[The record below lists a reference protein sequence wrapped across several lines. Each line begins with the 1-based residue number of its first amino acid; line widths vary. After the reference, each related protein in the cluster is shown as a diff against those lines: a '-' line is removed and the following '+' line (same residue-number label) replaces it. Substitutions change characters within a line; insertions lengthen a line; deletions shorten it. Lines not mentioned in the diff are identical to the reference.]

1 MNWTLSLFI
10 GFYDLHYV
18 MCSLVGTMIFN
29 TLLKC
34 IKMLLQ
40 YPRNVL
46 YWLSD
51 TEYKTTSQNDI
62 AFILFSVKKGLSLCL
77 NNFV

>member
-40 YPRNVL
+40 YPRNVQ
-46 YWLSD
+46 
-51 TEYKTTSQNDI
+51 YKTTSQNDTVV
-62 AFILFSVKKGLSLCL
+62 ILFSVKKGLSLCL